1 MNDIRIVTGE
11 SAAAME
17 EFAAQANDA
26 ASGLGAATTEYTNAA
41 LIYYQQGLDP
51 EEVAE
56 RSRVTLMTA
65 NVTG

>member
-1 MNDIRIVTGE
+1 
-11 SAAAME
+11 ME